1 MRTALAVSLLIATA
15 CGGQHLAS
23 RPPPEPSTTPAP
35 LASAAPSPTSTRG
48 MPPVSAGVAPE
59 AGVLFVAG
67 ADDWIYRYDGATGD
81 LRRVTRH
88 ARIGLAT
95 REGAYAEGLEG
106 GLVLL
111 HWDGTVETVDCGPGR
126 FQTMT
131 ASGACLSYVVQ
142 DSREVWVRLPNET
155 TARLLLPGDWGAGQI
170 ALSPDGHRVAVLRS
184 APGPTFDA
192 RHHNA
197 LWVIDPN
204 GTPRQLYEPKEST
217 AFLFNLGW
225 SPDGRWLTVWEQP
238 IVSNSYTADGDPLV
252 LVDAT
257 SGATTDLGKTLV
269 ARSWLQWSAD
279 GRLAFVRGGDRQTWL
294 GKQLVVR
301 AADGAI
307 RVITADDHV
316 GLAPAW
322 VPGPGG
328 TLGLAWV
335 DAPVGDGNG
344 GAYVFGTGAGARYGV
359 ISDDLRSPGRQLPFP
374 RIVEGIRPSAEAGV
388 TLVLVRRP
396 STPPVHDEY
405 GALELWLMKAPGA
418 GTSTQVP
425 LMTGLGDLAFGYYG
439 LQPSLFDLVAWSL
452 DPR

>member
-1 MRTALAVSLLIATA
+1 M
-15 CGGQHLAS
+15 
-23 RPPPEPSTTPAP
+23 PA
-35 LASAAPSPTSTRG
+35 
-48 MPPVSAGVAPE
+48 VSAGVAPG

-67 ADDWIYRYDGATGD
+67 ADDWIYRYDGSTGD

-131 ASGACLSYVVQ
+131 ASGACLSYLVQ

-170 ALSPDGHRVAVLRS
+170 ALSPEGRRVAVLRS
-184 APGPTFDA
+184 KPGTSFDA
-192 RHHNA
+192 RAHNA
-197 LWVIDPN
+197 LWIIDAD
-204 GTPRQLYEPKEST
+204 GTPRRLYEPKEPN
-217 AFLFNLGW
+217 AFLFYLAW

-238 IVSNSYTADGDPLV
+238 IVSNSLMADGDRLL
-252 LVDAT
+252 LVD
-257 SGATTDLGKTLV
+257 TTDGTVIDLGKTLV
-269 ARSWLQWSAD
+269 ARGWLRWSAD

-294 GKQLVVR
+294 GKQLVIRSPNGTV
-301 AADGAI
+301 
-307 RVITADDHV
+307 RVITDDDHA

-322 VPGPGG
+322 VPGAGG
-328 TLGLAWV
+328 TLGLTWV
-335 DAPVGDGNG
+335 EAPVGDGNG
-344 GAYVFGTGAGARYGV
+344 GVYVAGTGAGARYGV
-359 ISDDLRSPGRQLPFP
+359 VSDDLRSPGHRLPFAG
-374 RIVEGIRPSAEAGV
+374 IVEGLRPSGDAAL
-388 TLVLVRRP
+388 TLVLVRHP
-396 STPPVHDEY
+396 SAPGRDEY
-405 GALELWLMKAPGA
+405 GALELWLMKPPGS
-418 GTSTQVP
+418 GTSTQVR
-425 LMTGLGDLAFGYYG
+425 LITGLGDLAFGYYG

>member
-1 MRTALAVSLLIATA
+1 
-15 CGGQHLAS
+15 
-23 RPPPEPSTTPAP
+23 
-35 LASAAPSPTSTRG
+35 
-48 MPPVSAGVAPE
+48 
-59 AGVLFVAG
+59 VLFVAG

-111 HWDGTVETVDCGPGR
+111 RWDGTVEDVDCGPGR

-131 ASGACLSYVVQ
+131 ATGACLSSVVQ
-142 DSREVWVRLPNET
+142 DSRQVWVRLANET

-170 ALSPDGHRVAVLRS
+170 ALSPDGRRVAVLRS

-192 RHHNA
+192 RLHNA
-197 LWVIDPN
+197 LWIIDAN
-204 GTPRQLYEPKEST
+204 GTPRRLYEPKEST
-217 AFLFNLGW
+217 AFLFNLAW
-225 SPDGRWLTVWEQP
+225 SRDGRWLTVWEQP
-238 IVSNSYTADGDPLV
+238 IVSNSVTNDGDRLL

-257 SGATTDLGKTLV
+257 SGRITDLGTTLV
-269 ARSWLQWSAD
+269 ARSWLQWSTD

-294 GKQLVVR
+294 SKQLVVR
-301 AADGAI
+301 AADGTV
-307 RVITADDHV
+307 RVVTDDDHV

-322 VPGPGG
+322 VPGSGG
-328 TLGLAWV
+328 ALGLAWV
-335 DAPVGDGNG
+335 EAAVGNGNG
-344 GAYVFGTGAGARYGV
+344 GAYIAGTGAGARYGV
-359 ISDDLRSPGRQLPFP
+359 VFDDLRSPARRLPFP
-374 RIVEGIRPSAEAGV
+374 RIVEGLRPSADAHV

-396 STPPVHDEY
+396 SAPPVHDEY
-405 GALELWLMKAPGA
+405 GALELWLMKPPGG

-425 LMTGLGDLAFGYYG
+425 LMTGLGGLAFGYYG
-439 LQPSLFDLVAWSL
+439 LQPSLFELVAWSL